1 MTSVVEKEPAID
13 NPEPHKQKKSQQR
26 KRDTIRTISMR
37 LNDIEE
43 NGRKRISRQLHDQVG
58 QDLTALNI
66 NLDIV
71 MSLLKEG
78 KTDLSLR
85 RLEDSAR
92 IARQTTEHIRHLMTD
107 LRPPVLDDFGLL
119 ATLRWYADQ
128 FSQRTGLQ
136 VIISGSEPFPE
147 LSTSLAMPLFR
158 ITQEALDNAA
168 RHAQA
173 HRVSIEL
180 LEKKQ
185 HIRLSIADDGIG
197 FKPDQIKQPRG
208 NNGWG
213 LWIMQQRAESIG
225 GKFRI
230 HSQPGKGTNLSIEVR
245 R

>member
-208 NNGWG
+208 NSGWG